1 MVNQRLRNHPL
12 YFECVRMRIRE
23 TELFCEEEELR
34 KEGAQSAKFLK
45 SCRTFARARKK
56 LDEVEKDLSED
67 QV

>member
-1 MVNQRLRNHPL
+1 
-12 YFECVRMRIRE
+12 MRIRE